1 MAGVQAKKGGDA
13 ETLERNREN
22 KWTVRIFKANGRDE
36 HALVTNEFVK
46 ARIWDGVDES
56 TPFLTLSSEEDT
68 ANGSTLVIDDRG
80 DEDNDEPAIVRI
92 TITKVDAALV
102 TMPGDGEV
110 RKLEITTVLD
120 DEETV
125 VKRVPLNVEGSPD

>member
-1 MAGVQAKKGGDA
+1 MAGVKATKGGDA

-22 KWTVRIFKANGRDE
+22 KWTARLYKANGRDV

-56 TPFLTLSSEEDT
+56 TPFVTLSSEADT
-68 ANGSTLVIDDRG
+68 GNGSTLVIDDRG
-80 DEDNDEPAIVRI
+80 DENNDEPAIV
-92 TITKVDAALV
+92 TITVTAADAALV
-102 TMPGDGEV
+102 TIPGDGEE

-125 VKRVPLNVEGSPD
+125 VKRVALNVEGSPD